1 MPAVKAQISPAVSE
15 MSPEELNPDQTLSL
29 PADDKHPFPHDI
41 SPSVALVPY
50 FAELICSE
58 GISEKVFALRFDA
71 LKMLQGLI
79 HHYDERGYS
88 DTLLNGIAEK
98 KGAMIM
104 SASSKTEMDK
114 ILKPK
119 APHFDGVRFVADR
132 YLLPE
137 EELICWSEASLR
149 APLNEYAFRRYME
162 LFCRMFPEESE
173 ALHIACFSPAN
184 GDTISINGVEY
195 RVSDLSFSDLSVH
208 YFTGV
213 AVRKLG
219 DQHSKSSGYRNGVM
233 TGIGD
238 LEFPVWE
245 TLVRDLIHRSGEDE
259 LLNSLIAWLEGTPW
273 LHTKRDKEL
282 YALEL
287 HAGRIFDNP
296 DWVDYAA
303 FNRQYRPDKLQG
315 DECSHESGKE
325 NP

>member
-1 MPAVKAQISPAVSE
+1 MSNKVRVIGGGLAGCEAAWQCAENGVKVKLCEMKPDKFTPAHK
-15 MSPEELNPDQTLSL
+15 NPD
-29 PADDKHPFPHDI
+29 
-41 SPSVALVPY
+41 

-119 APHFDGVRFVADR
+119 APHFDGVRFIADR

-173 ALHIACFSPAN
+173 ALHIA
-184 GDTISINGVEY
+184 
-195 RVSDLSFSDLSVH
+195 
-208 YFTGV
+208 
-213 AVRKLG
+213 
-219 DQHSKSSGYRNGVM
+219 
-233 TGIGD
+233 
-238 LEFPVWE
+238 
-245 TLVRDLIHRSGEDE
+245 
-259 LLNSLIAWLEGTPW
+259 
-273 LHTKRDKEL
+273 
-282 YALEL
+282 
-287 HAGRIFDNP
+287 
-296 DWVDYAA
+296 
-303 FNRQYRPDKLQG
+303 
-315 DECSHESGKE
+315 
-325 NP
+325 

>member
-1 MPAVKAQISPAVSE
+1 MP
-15 MSPEELNPDQTLSL
+15 D
-29 PADDKHPFPHDI
+29 
-41 SPSVALVPY
+41 
-50 FAELICSE
+50 
-58 GISEKVFALRFDA
+58 
-71 LKMLQGLI
+71 
-79 HHYDERGYS
+79 
-88 DTLLNGIAEK
+88 
-98 KGAMIM
+98 
-104 SASSKTEMDK
+104 
-114 ILKPK
+114 
-119 APHFDGVRFVADR
+119 
-132 YLLPE
+132 
-137 EELICWSEASLR
+137 
-149 APLNEYAFRRYME
+149 
-162 LFCRMFPEESE
+162 
-173 ALHIACFSPAN
+173 FSPVN
-184 GDTISINGVEY
+184 SDTISINGVEY

-259 LLNSLIAWLEGTPW
+259 LLNSLIAWLEDAPR
-273 LHTKRDKEL
+273 LRTKHEVEL

>member
-1 MPAVKAQISPAVSE
+1 MSAVKTQVTQDVYELSPDTLDS
-15 MSPEELNPDQTLSL
+15 DQTLSL

-149 APLNEYAFRRYME
+149 APLNEYAFLRYME

-173 ALHIACFSPAN
+173 ALH
-184 GDTISINGVEY
+184 
-195 RVSDLSFSDLSVH
+195 
-208 YFTGV
+208 V
-213 AVRKLG
+213 A
-219 DQHSKSSGYRNGVM
+219 
-233 TGIGD
+233 
-238 LEFPVWE
+238 
-245 TLVRDLIHRSGEDE
+245 
-259 LLNSLIAWLEGTPW
+259 
-273 LHTKRDKEL
+273 
-282 YALEL
+282 
-287 HAGRIFDNP
+287 
-296 DWVDYAA
+296 
-303 FNRQYRPDKLQG
+303 
-315 DECSHESGKE
+315 
-325 NP
+325 